1 MQFLIK
7 HAAILLY
14 AGFWISLSSYGLSA
28 PPERVALLESVLVT
42 EGWHLSLMSAL
53 FGGPVLLLYIWRMRG
68 FPAEVDSG

>member
-28 PPERVALLESVLVT
+28 PPERVAMLESGLVT
-42 EGWHLSLMSAL
+42 EGWHLALMAL
-53 FGGPVLLLYIWRMRG
+53 CFGGPVLLLYAWRSRG
-68 FPAEVDSG
+68 DDGPG